1 MSPTKEGSFHLFRAA
16 GIDVYLHWS
25 WLFVA
30 IYQIQERA
38 HRYTSLTWNVLEY
51 LTLFLIILLHEFG
64 HSLACRQTGGTADQ
78 IVLWPLGGVAYVS
91 PPQRPGAVLW
101 SIAAG
106 PLVNVVLFVILTAL
120 ASLNALPGPESV
132 PTNAGTFLQAVWL
145 MNTGILIFNLLP
157 VYPLDGG
164 QILRALLWFPL
175 GRARSLSV
183 AAGIG
188 FVGVAGLAAV
198 AVWLHSIWMGVL
210 AAFVFMNC
218 RRGWLQARALSTAA
232 AIPRRAAFSCPSCGA
247 SPPVGDIWKC
257 GRCGTAFDTFATN
270 AECPNCHETFP
281 STRCLDC
288 GASHPMSAW
297 AFRPPQR

>member
-51 LTLFLIILLHEFG
+51 LTLFLIVLLHEFG
-64 HSLACRQTGGTADQ
+64 HSLACRQTGGTANQ
-78 IVLWPLGGVAYVS
+78 IVLWPLGGVAYVA
-91 PPQRPGAVLW
+91 PPQRAGAVLW

-106 PLVNVVLFVILTAL
+106 PLVNVVLFVFLTVATRL
-120 ASLNALPGPESV
+120 AAGADADAI
-132 PTNAGTFLQAVWL
+132 PTNAGRFLHSVWL
-145 MNTGILIFNLLP
+145 MNTWILVFNLLP

-175 GRARSLSV
+175 GRARSLHV
-183 AAGIG
+183 ATIIGFIGAAGL
-188 FVGVAGLAAV
+188 VAV
-198 AVWLHSIWMGVL
+198 ALWWQSIWMGVL

-218 RRGWLQARALSTAA
+218 RNGWQQARALAA
-232 AIPRRAAFSCPSCGA
+232 AATIPRRAAFSCPSCGA
-247 SPPVGDIWKC
+247 SPPVGAFWKC
-257 GRCGTAFDTFATN
+257 GRCGTAFDTYATN
-270 AECPNCHETFP
+270 AECPNCHEKFP
-281 STRCLDC
+281 STHCLDC
-288 GASHPMSAW
+288 GAANPMSAW
-297 AFRPPQR
+297 TFRPPQR

>member
-38 HRYTSLTWNVLEY
+38 HRYTLLTWNVLEY

-64 HSLACRQTGGTADQ
+64 HSLACRQTGGTANQ

-120 ASLNALPGPESV
+120 KFWAQAADWDPVL
-132 PTNAGTFLQAVWL
+132 TNAGAFLNAIWW
-145 MNTGILIFNLLP
+145 MNTGLLIFNLLP
-157 VYPLDGG
+157 IYPLDGG
-164 QILRALLWFPL
+164 QILQALLWFPL
-175 GRARSLSV
+175 GRARSLYV
-183 AAGIG
+183 ATIIG
-188 FVGVAGLAAV
+188 FIGVAGLV
-198 AVWLHSIWMGVL
+198 ALALWWQSVWMGIL

-218 RRGWLQARALSTAA
+218 RQGWARARALSAIA
-232 AIPRRAAFSCPSCGA
+232 AIPRRAAFSCPSCEV
-247 SPPVGDIWKC
+247 SPPVGAIWKC
-257 GRCGTAFDTFATN
+257 GRCGTAFDTFVTN
-270 AECPNCHETFP
+270 AECPQCHEQFAT
-281 STRCLDC
+281 TRCLDC
-288 GASHPMSAW
+288 GVEHPIAMWRFPRSQA
-297 AFRPPQR
+297 